1 MKRNVVPL
9 PQQELFGR
17 PPAPTRPPP
26 LPRWST
32 PRLMVLAAG
41 GAAIGFNNFWQFPML
56 LGYHGGSAFLL
67 VYLGCLALIG
77 LPLVMAEFLL
87 GRLGRAS
94 PVGALANLAGQ
105 ARADPHWAIVGGM
118 GVLVGFLVF
127 SYLSVIAGWT
137 LAYTLRALLGTFAG
151 LTADGIA
158 SQFAQLVKDPEK
170 QLFWFTLFVAA
181 TLRVSARGLRDGLQA
196 AVRLAVPL
204 ILILFG
210 ALLVYAATTQDIVR
224 VLTQLLVPDFTRIG
238 LSGLLAALAHAL
250 FTLGVGTG
258 VMMMYGAYAAPS
270 APLARVGWQVA
281 ALDTLTGLAA
291 AVIVF
296 AVLFSGGVE
305 SVAGTALVFQ
315 ALPLAFDHLPL
326 GGVAGTAFFLLLA
339 LVAWVSALAFVEA
352 PLVWLGERFRL
363 SRARAALACG
373 LAAWAVGVVVILSF
387 SAWSFSFKFFGSVK
401 KLGMF
406 DILQILTA
414 HLLLPLG
421 AILIALFAGWLV
433 RPALSREVLAFRS
446 PCSHDAWLWS
456 VRLVTPLL
464 LLVAIVSLADL
475 FA

>member
-1 MKRNVVPL
+1 MKRQIVPST
-9 PQQELFGR
+9 QQELFGT
-17 PPAPTRPPP
+17 PPAPPRPPP
-26 LPRWST
+26 LPRWSNA
-32 PRLMVLAAG
+32 RVLALAAG
-41 GAAIGFNNFWQFPML
+41 GAAIGFNNFWQFPLL

-77 LPLVMAEFLL
+77 VPLVMAELLL

-94 PVGALANLAGQ
+94 PVGALANLANQ
-105 ARADPHWAIVGGM
+105 SRADPHWAVVGGM

-137 LAYTLRALLGTFAG
+137 LAYTLRSLVGAFTG

-158 SQFAQLVKDPEK
+158 SQFALLVKDPEK
-170 QLFWFTLFVAA
+170 QLFWFTLFMAA
-181 TLRVSARGLRDGLQA
+181 TLLVSARGLRGGLQV

-204 ILILFG
+204 ILILFV
-210 ALLVYAATTQDIVR
+210 ALVIYAATTEGFGR
-224 VLTQLLVPDFTRIG
+224 ALTQLALPDFTRIG
-238 LSGLLAALAHAL
+238 VSGLLAALAHAL

-258 VMMMYGAYAAPS
+258 VMTMYGAYAGPHV
-270 APLARVGWQVA
+270 PLARVTWRVA
-281 ALDTLTGLAA
+281 ALDTITGVAA

-305 SVAGTALVFQ
+305 PVAGTALVFQ

-326 GGVAGTAFFLLLA
+326 GGVAGTVFFLLLA

-352 PLVWLGERFRL
+352 PLAWLGERFGL
-363 SRARAALACG
+363 SRARAASVCG
-373 LAAWAVGVVVILSF
+373 MAAWTVGVVVILSF
-387 SAWSFSFKFFGSVK
+387 NAWSFSFKFFGTVK

-421 AILIALFAGWLV
+421 AILLALFAGWLV
-433 RPALSREVLAFRS
+433 RPALSRDVLAFRS
-446 PCSHDAWLWS
+446 PCSYDTWLWT
-456 VRLVTPLL
+456 VRLLAPLL
-464 LLVAIVSLADL
+464 LLVVIVSLSDL

>member
-1 MKRNVVPL
+1 MKRNFVPST
-9 PQQELFGR
+9 QQELFGT
-17 PPAPTRPPP
+17 PPAPVRPLP

-32 PRLMVLAAG
+32 TRVMVLAAT
-41 GAAIGFNNFWQFPML
+41 GAAIGFNNIWQFPLL
-56 LGYHGGSAFLL
+56 LGYHGGGAFLL

-77 LPLVMAEFLL
+77 VPLVMAEFML

-94 PVGALANLAGQ
+94 PVGALANLAVQ
-105 ARADPHWAIVGGM
+105 VRSDPHWAVVGGM
-118 GVLVGFLVF
+118 GVLAGFLVF

-137 LAYTLRALLGTFAG
+137 LAYTLRALVGAFAG

-158 SQFAQLVKDPEK
+158 SQFALLVKDPEK
-170 QLFWFTLFVAA
+170 QLFWFTLFLAA
-181 TLRVSARGLRDGLQA
+181 TLLVSARGLRGGVQA

-204 ILILFG
+204 ILVLFG
-210 ALLVYAATTQDIVR
+210 VLLVYAATTQGIGR
-224 VLTQLLVPDFTRIG
+224 ALAQLSVPDFTRIG
-238 LSGLLAALAHAL
+238 ASGLLAALAHAL

-258 VMMMYGAYAAPS
+258 VMMMYGAYAAPHT
-270 APLARVGWQVA
+270 PLARVAWRVA
-281 ALDTLTGLAA
+281 ALDTLTGVAA

-305 SVAGTALVFQ
+305 PVAGTALVFQ

-326 GGVAGTAFFLLLA
+326 GGVAGTVFYLLLA
-339 LVAWVSALAFVEA
+339 LVAWVSALAFVE
-352 PLVWLGERFRL
+352 PVLVWLGERFRM
-363 SRARAALACG
+363 SRARAALVCG
-373 LAAWAVGVVVILSF
+373 AAAWAVGVVVILSF
-387 SAWSFSFKFFGSVK
+387 STWSFSFKFFGSVK

-421 AILIALFAGWLV
+421 AILLALFAGWLV
-433 RPALSREVLAFRS
+433 RPAVSREALAFRS
-446 PCSHDAWLWS
+446 PCSYDTWLWT

-464 LLVAIVSLADL
+464 LLVVIVSLSDL